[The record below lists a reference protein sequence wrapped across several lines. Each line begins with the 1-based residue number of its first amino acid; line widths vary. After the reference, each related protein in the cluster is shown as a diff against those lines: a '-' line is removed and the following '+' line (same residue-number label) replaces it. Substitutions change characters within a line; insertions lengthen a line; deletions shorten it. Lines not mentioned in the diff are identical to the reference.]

1 MPRESVGH
9 TFLVAFVLCIVC
21 SVLVSAAAVLLR
33 PRQEVNRQLEVQKNI
48 LLAAGILTE
57 DEATDA
63 RVRELSERV
72 EKRLVRLG
80 EDGEFVTDPPPGL
93 DLNEYDQRRGARDPD
108 LSVVI
113 PEDEDLAGIRRREIY
128 SWMYFIMDDSG
139 QVEYLVLPVYGRG
152 LWSTLYGFV
161 ALYYP
166 ELDTIR
172 GLTFYEHG
180 ETPGL
185 GGEVDND
192 AWKAQWDGKQPFNPE
207 WDVMIRVT
215 RPGAAVSEEL
225 AISNID
231 GLSGATITSRGV
243 ENLVRYW
250 LGDHAFGPIL
260 QQIRE
265 QPESIEQQLNL
276 NQ

>member
-1 MPRESVGH
+1 MPRETVGQ

-33 PRQEVNRQLEVQKNI
+33 PRQDENRQLEVQKNI
-48 LLAAGILTE
+48 LFAAGILAE

-72 EKRLVRLG
+72 EKRLVKLG
-80 EDGEFVTDPPPGL
+80 EDGEFVTEAPPGL
-93 DLNEYDQRRGARDPD
+93 NIDEYDQRRASRDPNF
-108 LSVVI
+108 SVVI
-113 PEDEDLAGIRRREIY
+113 PAGRDLAGIRRRETY
-128 SWMYFIMDDSG
+128 GWVYFIRDESG
-139 QVEYLVLPVYGRG
+139 QVKYVVLPIYGRG

-185 GGEVDND
+185 GGEVDNE

-215 RPGAAVSEEL
+215 RPGTPVSDEV
-225 AISNID
+225 AMHNID
-231 GLSGATITSRGV
+231 GLSGATITARGV

-250 LGDHAFGPIL
+250 LGDHAFGPVL
-260 QQIRE
+260 QQVRE
-265 QPESIEQQLNL
+265 NPEAIEQQLNL
-276 NQ
+276 N

>member
-1 MPRESVGH
+1 MPRETVGH
-9 TFLVAFVLCIVC
+9 TFLVAFVLCIAC

-33 PRQEVNRQLEVQKNI
+33 PQQDENRQLEVQKNI

-57 DEATDA
+57 DEATDP

-72 EKRLVRLG
+72 EKRLVKLG
-80 EDGEFVTDPPPGL
+80 EDGEFVIDPPAGL
-93 DLNEYDQRRGARDPD
+93 ELDEYDQRRGARDPD
-108 LSVVI
+108 LSIPI
-113 PEDEDLAGIRRREIY
+113 PEEQDLAGINRREIY
-128 SWMYFIMDDSG
+128 SWVYFVKDESG
-139 QVEYLVLPVYGRG
+139 QVQYLILPVYGRG

-207 WDVMIRVT
+207 WDVMIRVS
-215 RPGAAVSEEL
+215 RPGAVVREEL
-225 AISNID
+225 QMSNID

-250 LGDHAFGPIL
+250 LGDHAFSPIL

-265 QPESIEQQLNL
+265 NPEVIEQQLNL
-276 NQ
+276 N